1 MKIEIQDLKY
11 VYPTGDH
18 ALRGISTVIDGSESV
33 AIIGQNGS
41 GKTTLVKHFNGI
53 LRPTSGTVL
62 IDNEDINNRTTAQWA
77 KKVGYVFQNPDD
89 QLFLDSVRKELAF
102 GPRQIGFSDAEIE
115 ENVRYAAELCQID
128 DKLEKHPFD
137 LNSTDKKF
145 CTIAAII
152 AMNPDILVFDEPT
165 MGQDIEGSK
174 RLSNIIHQQKTLGKL
189 CITISH
195 DMKFVVKNFERIIV
209 LCQGEILLDG
219 DRETVLSQPEILKK
233 SFVTP
238 PPVTRVGQAAS
249 LNATVFTVE
258 ALVNSVNEKR
268 GNAA

>member
-1 MKIEIQDLKY
+1 MRIEIKDLKY
-11 VYPTGDH
+11 VYPTGDQ
-18 ALRGISTVIDGSESV
+18 ALRGISTIIDGSESV

-89 QLFLDSVRKELAF
+89 QLFLDSVRKELEF
-102 GPRQIGFSDAEIE
+102 GPRQIGLPEAEIE
-115 ENVRYAAELCQID
+115 KNVRYAAELCHVD
-128 DKLEKHPFD
+128 DKLDKHPFD
-137 LNSTDKKF
+137 LNTTDKKF

-152 AMNPDILVFDEPT
+152 SMNPDVLVFDEPT

-174 RLSNIIHQQKTLGKL
+174 RLSNIITEQKKLGKL

-219 DRETVLSQPEILKK
+219 DREFVLSQPEILKK

-238 PPVTRVGQAAS
+238 PPVTRVGQAVS
-249 LNATVFTVE
+249 LDSTVFTVE
-258 ALVNSVNEKR
+258 AFVKKVNEKK
-268 GNAA
+268 GKSA